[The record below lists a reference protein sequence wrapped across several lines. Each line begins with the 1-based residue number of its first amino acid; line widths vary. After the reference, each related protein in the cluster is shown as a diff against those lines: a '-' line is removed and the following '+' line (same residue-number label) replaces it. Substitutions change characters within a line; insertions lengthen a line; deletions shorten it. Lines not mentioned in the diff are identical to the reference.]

1 MTRAQRLFGALVLA
15 QAAHSLE
22 EWAFRLWD
30 SLPPARL
37 ISGLLSQDLER
48 GFIIFN
54 VSIFLFGLWCFL
66 WPVRRRSASAPA
78 FMWGWAIVEIANGF
92 VHPGWSLIQGG
103 YTPGTVTA
111 FLVGPLGF
119 LLAREVRLGDRRMAG
134 AGAVSGVDQR
144 SGDSS

>member
-15 QAAHSLE
+15 QVAHSLE

-37 ISGLLSQDLER
+37 ISGLLSLDLER

-54 VSIFLFGLWCFL
+54 VSIFLFGVWCFF
-66 WPVRRRSASAPA
+66 WPVRRGWPSAPA

-119 LLAREVRLGDRRMAG
+119 LLARELRRGRDRRSSG

-144 SGDSS
+144 RR